1 MMYKTIAKIDN
12 IIYIDKSINNNIK
25 KLINYNSIIILQSI
39 TKYLFK
45 NNINIDNIYDENEL
59 YYDIIKQ
66 LNNIC
71 NNQIKIFKAELY
83 NNITHKE
90 YIQILEDDYIL
101 YLINNLRIKKDKFL
115 NIEIKDKEFSF
126 DYEYKIYNKNIENI
140 IKNAYNKEKNETYF
154 ININNFDCNFDL
166 QLKNNISYTIN
177 LNEVFEQLIKIIQK
191 YSSLNIKITQYKTNE

>member
-12 IIYIDKSINNNIK
+12 IIYVDKNINNNIK
-25 KLINYNSIIILQSI
+25 KLINYNSIIISQNI

-90 YIQILEDDYIL
+90 YMQILEDDYIL
-101 YLINNLRIKKDKFL
+101 YLINNLRIKKYKFL
-115 NIEIKDKEFSF
+115 NIEIKNKEFSF
-126 DYEYKIYNKNIENI
+126 DYEYKIYNK
-140 IKNAYNKEKNETYF
+140 
-154 ININNFDCNFDL
+154 
-166 QLKNNISYTIN
+166 
-177 LNEVFEQLIKIIQK
+177 K
-191 YSSLNIKITQYKTNE
+191 Y

>member
-12 IIYIDKSINNNIK
+12 MIYIDKSINNNIK
-25 KLINYNSIIILQSI
+25 KLINYNSIIISQSI

-45 NNINIDNIYDENEL
+45 NNINIDNIYNENEL

-191 YSSLNIKITQYKTNE
+191 YSSLDIKITQYKTDE

>member
-1 MMYKTIAKIDN
+1 MYKTIAKIDN
-12 IIYIDKSINNNIK
+12 IIYVDKSINNNIK

-115 NIEIKDKEFSF
+115 NIEIKNKEFSF
-126 DYEYKIYNKNIENI
+126 DYKYKIYGKNVENI
-140 IKNAYNKEKNETYF
+140 IKNNFNKDKNEIYF
-154 ININNFDCNFDL
+154 INLNNFNCNFNL
-166 QLKNNISYTIN
+166 QLKNNISYAIN
-177 LNEVFEQLIKIIQK
+177 LYELFERLIKIIQK
-191 YSSLNIKITQYKTNE
+191 YSNLDIRVAQYKINE

>member
-1 MMYKTIAKIDN
+1 MYKTIAKIDN
-12 IIYIDKSINNNIK
+12 IIYVDKSINNNIK
-25 KLINYNSIIILQSI
+25 KLINYNSIIISQSI

-45 NNINIDNIYDENEL
+45 NNINIDNIYNENEL

-90 YIQILEDDYIL
+90 YMQILEDTCVA

-126 DYEYKIYNKNIENI
+126 DYKYKIYNKNIENI

-191 YSSLNIKITQYKTNE
+191 YSSLDIKITQYKTDE

>member
-12 IIYIDKSINNNIK
+12 IIYVNKSINNNIK
-25 KLINYNSIIILQSI
+25 KLINYNSIIISQSI

-45 NNINIDNIYDENEL
+45 NNINIDNIYNESEL

-71 NNQIKIFKAELY
+71 NNQIKIFKAKLY
-83 NNITHKE
+83 NNIVCKE

-154 ININNFDCNFDL
+154 ININNFDCDFDL

-191 YSSLNIKITQYKTNE
+191 YSSLDIKITQYKTDE